1 MPLSTIQPVFAD
13 DPRDPDAL
21 LVTLGP
27 ETRHIRK
34 SEIGAVVDGMRRT
47 DEAVVAQLGNIL
59 VGTFP
64 TAAAVESASA
74 AQIQAVV
81 SQTQF
86 YW

>member
-21 LVTLGP
+21 VITLGP

-34 SEIGAVVDGMRRT
+34 SEIGAVIDGMRRT
-47 DEAVVAQLGNIL
+47 DEAIIAQLGNIL

-64 TAAAVESASA
+64 TAAAVEAATA
-74 AQIQAVV
+74 AQIQSVV
-81 SQTQF
+81 NQTSF